1 MQVQQRPATAFATT
15 YAPPAARARSPE
27 RRAFAF
33 VDALRG
39 VAAVLVLF
47 FHVQLHVVAGWPAT
61 PVAPGSLT
69 DWVVLG
75 RFDLGKYAVAV
86 FFMISGFLIPST
98 LAAPGATLRRY
109 AVHRVFRLYPAYW
122 LAVGVLVAVELLT
135 GHAARL
141 DASRV
146 AVNLTMLQRFVGVP
160 DVIGAFWT
168 LQIEIVFYVACAMLF
183 LARALPVG
191 RREVACA
198 GALALAAAIARG
210 ATGIG
215 LPVALFLA
223 LALMFLGDR
232 LRSAGRGAIG
242 RRDLAGDVAIVAA
255 VLVPT
260 CFLAYGDE
268 GARYL
273 ASYAAAL
280 ATFLLAW
287 RFRERF
293 EGAGAWHRLLGWL
306 GAVSYGV
313 YLLQE
318 PIGMRVARAVLSAT
332 RSASVAHLAAL
343 ASTLLAAHLCHR
355 LVELPCIRLGRRL
368 TDGTAPAKPTVIAKA
383 A

>member
-1 MQVQQRPATAFATT
+1 VQVQQRPVSSFGTT
-15 YAPPAARARSPE
+15 YAPPAPRAPAPE

-39 VAAVLVLF
+39 VAALLVLF

-61 PVAPGSLT
+61 PVVPGSLT

-75 RFDLGKYAVAV
+75 RFDLGKFAVAV

-109 AVHRVFRLYPAYW
+109 ATHRVFRLYPAYW
-122 LAVGVLVAVELLT
+122 LAIAVLVAADVLT

-141 DASRV
+141 VPATL

-160 DVIGAFWT
+160 DAIGAFWT
-168 LQIEIVFYVACAMLF
+168 LQIEIVFYVACALLF
-183 LARALPVG
+183 VARALPIG
-191 RREVACA
+191 RRALLAA
-198 GALALAAAIARG
+198 GALALGSAVARG
-210 ATGIG
+210 ATGVA

-223 LALMFLGDR
+223 LTLMCLGDR
-232 LRSAGRGAIG
+232 LRSAGRGAV
-242 RRDLAGDVAIVAA
+242 RPRAVAVDAAIVAA
-255 VLVPT
+255 LLVPT
-260 CFLAYGDE
+260 CLLAYGDE
-268 GARYL
+268 GPRYL

-287 RFRERF
+287 HLRERF
-293 EGAGAWHRLLGWL
+293 EGTAAPHRLLGWL

-318 PIGMRVARAVLSAT
+318 PIGMRVASAVLAAT
-332 RSASVAHLAAL
+332 DTAPLAHAAAL
-343 ASTLLAAHLCHR
+343 ASTLLAAHACYR

-368 TDGTAPAKPTVIAKA
+368 VDGRSRAETPPLAKA